1 MIAFTEEALYVMRRA
16 LRGGGVEF
24 RSEQHAIEGYD
35 AGPVPA
41 AAVPLWL
48 GANGKRMLEVTG
60 RSSDGWVSPL
70 SVYVRPADVPARQR
84 TIDEAARAAGRATA
98 DVRRIYNVVG
108 MMGPRAGGSGLIG
121 DVGSWVDTLTH
132 WAVDLGFDTFIFW
145 PNAAPQSQLAT
156 FAGEVVPAVR
166 ERVSDSR
173 ATKPAA
179 AALTEGQA
187 MTGSPT

>member
-1 MIAFTEEALYVMRRA
+1 MGGGASADGIAAMGGPRRTPREMIAFTEEALGVMRRA

-41 AAVPLWL
+41 APVPLWL

-70 SVYVRPADVPARQR
+70 SVYVSPADVPARHI
-84 TIDEAARAAGRATA
+84 TIDEAARAAGRDPA

-108 MMGPRAGGSGLIG
+108 MIGPRAGGSGLIG
-121 DVGSWVDTLTH
+121 DVGVVGRH
-132 WAVDLGFDTFIFW
+132 PHRLGGG
-145 PNAAPQSQLAT
+145 PGLRHVHLLAERRAATRSSRRS
-156 FAGEVVPAVR
+156 PAR
-166 ERVSDSR
+166 SFQPFES
-173 ATKPAA
+173 A
-179 AALTEGQA
+179 
-187 MTGSPT
+187 